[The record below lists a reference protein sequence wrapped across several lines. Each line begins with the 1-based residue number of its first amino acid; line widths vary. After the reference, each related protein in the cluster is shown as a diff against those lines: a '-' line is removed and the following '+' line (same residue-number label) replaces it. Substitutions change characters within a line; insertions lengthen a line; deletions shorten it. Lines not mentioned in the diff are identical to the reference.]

1 MQIFKLGMGTVQ
13 TRGNAVQ
20 RIFDAGQIAPR
31 ICTQFYA
38 VRHFTPQ
45 SEDIL
50 ASKRFK
56 IKLHRKTPIAAQRHG
71 FVRYG
76 VLAGA

>member
-1 MQIFKLGMGTVQ
+1 MQIFKSWAWALSKREGMLFSAFSMRVKL
-13 TRGNAVQ
+13 
-20 RIFDAGQIAPR
+20 PSHLY
-31 ICTQFYA
+31 QFYA